1 MKKILFIGSLV
12 MASLLYAQGS
22 QPVEITQ
29 QDINI
34 QNEMSD
40 ASTKDITPKS
50 IEDFFEEFADNFGIE
65 YGITKDGKTFYTG
78 KSTVAVNDTDPQFA
92 QALQN
97 AYQKA
102 MLNLQS
108 EFIRDA
114 FGRIA
119 TSKIQ
124 NYEADN
130 STNAKEFDELPKG
143 DKVDQILNKL
153 TQLAGAQL
161 DKALKDLGIDTN
173 SLSED
178 RKKTLLKQ
186 EFLNKTMTNAIGS
199 MSGLVPVQTIVA
211 QRRGE
216 YDVGVIAIISNKTRQ
231 LAKDMALARQSAIK
245 GKGKAISEYLP
256 KDTKGFLNEYG
267 IRLVYDE
274 NGAPIIL
281 SYGNWGYVADPSNA
295 KKTNILEDRAKET
308 ALTMA
313 DAAII
318 EFINTNLS
326 LKDERTTGDTYEEII
341 KQSINVNDSST
352 QEQTQNITN
361 IIDKVNSKI
370 KASASGKIRGIRT
383 LKKWSYTSENGIEHV
398 GAVRFY
404 SYENL
409 ANTNEA
415 LNSKSNATKNEAK
428 KSSSIQRSSNV
439 VNSMDDF

>member
-1 MKKILFIGSLV
+1 MIFKRIRNEKILFIGSLV

-78 KSTVAVNDTDPQFA
+78 KGTVAVNDTDPQFA

-119 TSKIQ
+119 TSRIQ

-199 MSGLVPVQTIVA
+199 MSGLVPVQTIVT

-216 YDVGVIAIISNKTRQ
+216 YDIGVIAVISNKTRQ

-308 ALTMA
+308 ALT
-313 DAAII
+313 I
-318 EFINTNLS
+318 
-326 LKDERTTGDTYEEII
+326 
-341 KQSINVNDSST
+341 
-352 QEQTQNITN
+352 

>member
-1 MKKILFIGSLV
+1 MIFKRIRNEKILFIGSLV

-29 QDINI
+29 QDINT

-199 MSGLVPVQTIVA
+199 MSGLVPVQTIVT

-216 YDVGVIAIISNKTRQ
+216 YDVGVVAVISNKTRQ

-281 SYGNWGYVADPSNA
+281 SYGNWG
-295 KKTNILEDRAKET
+295 L
-308 ALTMA
+308 
-313 DAAII
+313 
-318 EFINTNLS
+318 
-326 LKDERTTGDTYEEII
+326 
-341 KQSINVNDSST
+341 
-352 QEQTQNITN
+352 
-361 IIDKVNSKI
+361 
-370 KASASGKIRGIRT
+370 
-383 LKKWSYTSENGIEHV
+383 
-398 GAVRFY
+398 
-404 SYENL
+404 
-409 ANTNEA
+409 
-415 LNSKSNATKNEAK
+415 
-428 KSSSIQRSSNV
+428 
-439 VNSMDDF
+439 

>member
-29 QDINI
+29 QDINT

-199 MSGLVPVQTIVA
+199 MSGLVPVQTIVT

-216 YDVGVIAIISNKTRQ
+216 YDVGVIAVISNKTRQ

-281 SYGNWGYVADPSNA
+281 SYGNWG
-295 KKTNILEDRAKET
+295 L
-308 ALTMA
+308 
-313 DAAII
+313 
-318 EFINTNLS
+318 
-326 LKDERTTGDTYEEII
+326 
-341 KQSINVNDSST
+341 
-352 QEQTQNITN
+352 
-361 IIDKVNSKI
+361 
-370 KASASGKIRGIRT
+370 
-383 LKKWSYTSENGIEHV
+383 
-398 GAVRFY
+398 
-404 SYENL
+404 
-409 ANTNEA
+409 
-415 LNSKSNATKNEAK
+415 
-428 KSSSIQRSSNV
+428 
-439 VNSMDDF
+439 

>member
-29 QDINI
+29 QDINT

-108 EFIRDA
+108 EFIRDV

-119 TSKIQ
+119 TSRIQ

-199 MSGLVPVQTIVA
+199 MSGLVPVQTIVT

-216 YDVGVIAIISNKTRQ
+216 YDVGVIAVISNKTRQ
-231 LAKDMALARQSAIK
+231 LAKR
-245 GKGKAISEYLP
+245 
-256 KDTKGFLNEYG
+256 YG
-267 IRLVYDE
+267 T
-274 NGAPIIL
+274 
-281 SYGNWGYVADPSNA
+281 S
-295 KKTNILEDRAKET
+295 KTEC
-308 ALTMA
+308 
-313 DAAII
+313 
-318 EFINTNLS
+318 
-326 LKDERTTGDTYEEII
+326 Y
-341 KQSINVNDSST
+341 
-352 QEQTQNITN
+352 
-361 IIDKVNSKI
+361 
-370 KASASGKIRGIRT
+370 
-383 LKKWSYTSENGIEHV
+383 
-398 GAVRFY
+398 
-404 SYENL
+404 
-409 ANTNEA
+409 
-415 LNSKSNATKNEAK
+415 
-428 KSSSIQRSSNV
+428 
-439 VNSMDDF
+439 